1 MSSLSWSSLLKQVH
15 QYFFLG
21 LSDSR
26 AVDKSGCSGGEC
38 GIGVGLDAC
47 DDLHDAMGHQRH
59 LPQQPRPPNVVEVG
73 DCEHVAV
80 LEDERTLFFLV
91 DFLNYS
97 EGNRLQA
104 QTKTTKS
111 SLVIYESSHYYSN
124 HYKMTTGFN

>member
-1 MSSLSWSSLLKQVH
+1 MSSLSWFSLLKQVH

-38 GIGVGLDAC
+38 GIGVGLDTG
-47 DDLHDAMGHQRH
+47 DDLHDAVGHQRH

-91 DFLNYS
+91 DFFYS

-111 SLVIYESSHYYSN
+111 NLLIYESSHYYSN